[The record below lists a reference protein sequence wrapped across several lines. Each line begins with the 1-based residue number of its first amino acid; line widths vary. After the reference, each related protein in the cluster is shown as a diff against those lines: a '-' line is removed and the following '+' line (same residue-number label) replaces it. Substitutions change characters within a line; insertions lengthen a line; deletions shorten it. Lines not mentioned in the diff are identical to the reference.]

1 MNLKGSNLY
10 LIGMM
15 GAGKTVVGRL
25 LAKELNYRFFDTDVL
40 IEQLAGQPVTQVFAE
55 TGEPAFRELE
65 SQVLADLSA
74 YKNLAIATGGGI
86 VLNRINWSYLRHGIV
101 VWLDVPIEVLYTRLK
116 SNTTRPLLMNTDPL
130 AKLQGLLEQR
140 QHLYAQADAQVTVLA
155 SDSPE
160 QVAIRVL
167 QKISQILRP
176 EEQSFSESSY
186 L

>member
-40 IEQLAGQPVTQVFAE
+40 IEQLTGQPVTQIFAE
-55 TGEPAFRELE
+55 TGEPAFRQLE

-86 VLNRINWSYLRHGIV
+86 ILNRINWSYLRHGIV

-116 SNTTRPLLMNTDPL
+116 SNTTRPLLMNTDLL

-167 QKISQILRP
+167 QEISQILRP
-176 EEQSFSESSY
+176 EEQSFSDSY